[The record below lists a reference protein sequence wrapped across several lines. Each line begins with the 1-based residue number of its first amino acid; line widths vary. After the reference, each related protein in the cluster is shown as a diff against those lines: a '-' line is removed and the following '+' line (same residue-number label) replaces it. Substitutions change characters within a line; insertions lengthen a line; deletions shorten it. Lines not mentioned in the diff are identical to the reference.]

1 MPNTAYH
8 TPSYNNETWVPKR
21 KVTKVIESVKRK
33 AVEGEK
39 IVITRKHFA
48 SDFLLGDIFTVTE
61 VSEESVNVKEDEQ
74 GVYHWEYEVIT
85 KSEEVEK

>member
-8 TPSYNNETWVPKR
+8 TPSYNNGTWVPKR
-21 KVTKVIESVKRK
+21 KETKVLESVKRK

-39 IVITRKHFA
+39 IVITSKHFA

-74 GVYHWEYEVIT
+74 GVYHWEYEVI
-85 KSEEVEK
+85 KK